1 MPTSAS
7 PACQVCLS
15 QDDVDCRFSLAIRND
30 QVDPQTRLPRILGGC
45 FVLIKSTKIVQT
57 ADLCHGEPPVNSSFC
72 KVELDRVQGCCI
84 NNSFNLLHI
93 EISRR
98 LVIYRWDECGFK
110 VVVRAEPAASP
121 EVRAT
126 SEPLLRLAK
135 RRRPNAEP
143 TPVFAA
149 KPVMR
154 CGVDLSPNFTERGIG
169 NSFHGIIIPSSTV
182 NRSPQIGGNE
192 PFLGRLTLMGL
203 ALAISERTQ
212 TDRKRLNCFDRAW
225 MNKYYLA

>member
-84 NNSFNLLHI
+84 NNSFDLLHI
-93 EISRR
+93 EISKKLMDLIDKIRISHLSANADGSKTIELLRSGLDGQILSR
-98 LVIYRWDECGFK
+98 LVDQLLYR
-110 VVVRAEPAASP
+110 
-121 EVRAT
+121 T
-126 SEPLLRLAK
+126 
-135 RRRPNAEP
+135 
-143 TPVFAA
+143 
-149 KPVMR
+149 
-154 CGVDLSPNFTERGIG
+154 
-169 NSFHGIIIPSSTV
+169 
-182 NRSPQIGGNE
+182 
-192 PFLGRLTLMGL
+192 
-203 ALAISERTQ
+203 
-212 TDRKRLNCFDRAW
+212 
-225 MNKYYLA
+225 